1 MSDKVRSPA
10 QRRPMTLSGLF
21 HGDTIDIKFDLL
33 IPLATKITLAKKKRT
48 TNKYE
53 LKIQPYHCDD
63 KSSSIEKARMI

>member
-33 IPLATKITLAKKKRT
+33 IPLATKITLAKKKERQI
-48 TNKYE
+48 NK
-53 LKIQPYHCDD
+53 LKIRPYHCDD
-63 KSSSIEKARMI
+63 KSSSIEKGRII